1 MEDQLIKFKLYSEEY
16 VNKEAINH
24 NFILR
29 MMYGCS
35 YPFSYI
41 FYKLKLSPNLLTWL
55 SIALCAIACYGLLIQ
70 SIETFIVAWSLS
82 VLFDFCDGTVA
93 RMTNNIRK
101 NLLRFDHYSDLC
113 KFSAVILFLAIYY
126 ESPYFWILSFLCS
139 SMYLFY
145 TILDHDVVLQVI
157 KRVSPDIKNENK
169 SSRLRDNI
177 KVIKLI
183 TDNDLLFNL
192 LKGMMPIFIINGHT
206 LLIFIFM
213 PLSINFAYFAL
224 VYLIILTFIGINL
237 RLSMLRSSLKR

>member
-1 MEDQLIKFKLYSEEY
+1 MKHKSIKFKFYSEAYLNE
-16 VNKEAINH
+16 EAINH

-29 MMYGCS
+29 IMYGCS

-41 FYKLKLSPNLLTWL
+41 FYKLQFSPNLLTWL
-55 SIALCAIACYGLLIQ
+55 SIFSCALSCYGLLIQ
-70 SIETFIVAWSLS
+70 SVEIFIVAWSLS

-126 ESPYFWILSFLCS
+126 ENSSYWLLSFLCS
-139 SMYLFY
+139 FMYLFY

-157 KRVSPDIKNENK
+157 NKVNSNIKNENK
-169 SSRLRDNI
+169 SPRLRDNLKFI
-177 KVIKLI
+177 RFI
-183 TDNDLLFNL
+183 TDNDLLFKL
-192 LKGMMPIFIINGHT
+192 AKRILPIFIINGHT